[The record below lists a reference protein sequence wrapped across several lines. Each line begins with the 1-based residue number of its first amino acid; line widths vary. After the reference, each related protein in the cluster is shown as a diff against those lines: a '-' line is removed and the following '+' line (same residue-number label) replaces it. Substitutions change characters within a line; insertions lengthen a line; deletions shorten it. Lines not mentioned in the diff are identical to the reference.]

1 MVTKI
6 IAIGCSFT
14 FGYEIDQPKNNDV
27 SKFLDRTYT
36 GLLAKHFGVDFQIY
50 ARPGAGNRDISV
62 VAQEAMYKHRNEDC
76 LYICFWSGTD
86 RASYIIN
93 DHKPNSDSYTISGGL
108 VKYLKQYPE
117 MYPDHPARKNQ
128 YMMDLYTMHHGI
140 KQQVYDGLVWF
151 SGVHNYAKLNNHK
164 LLHIHMLRSMD
175 WKLDLFEQQVLP
187 GKNWRTRYT
196 EQGKLPTA
204 LNTSLVNTYS
214 NTKRWF
220 TEKGLLSIVHGEDN
234 VRYRNGDHLNFEG
247 HQRASE
253 LILERTNIN
262 ELINTS
268 INKQG

>member
-1 MVTKI
+1 
-6 IAIGCSFT
+6 
-14 FGYEIDQPKNNDV
+14 
-27 SKFLDRTYT
+27 
-36 GLLAKHFGVDFQIY
+36 
-50 ARPGAGNRDISV
+50 
-62 VAQEAMYKHRNEDC
+62 
-76 LYICFWSGTD
+76 
-86 RASYIIN
+86 
-93 DHKPNSDSYTISGGL
+93 
-108 VKYLKQYPE
+108 
-117 MYPDHPARKNQ
+117 
-128 YMMDLYTMHHGI
+128 
-140 KQQVYDGLVWF
+140 
-151 SGVHNYAKLNNHK
+151 
-164 LLHIHMLRSMD
+164 MLRSMD

-220 TEKGLLSIVHGEDN
+220 TEKGLLNIIHGEDN

-247 HQRASE
+247 HQRASK